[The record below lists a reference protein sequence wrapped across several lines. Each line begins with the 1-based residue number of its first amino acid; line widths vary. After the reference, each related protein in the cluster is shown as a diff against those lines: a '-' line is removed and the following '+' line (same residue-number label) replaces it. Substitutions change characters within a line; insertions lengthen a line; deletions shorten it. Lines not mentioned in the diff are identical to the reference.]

1 MKRAAAVA
9 CAALLA
15 AAARDARASAFDLA
29 GFGPAGVAE
38 VGARAARASDGTAT
52 FYSPGGLALG
62 SGVSVEIA
70 PTLAIS
76 ALSAQGAL
84 HPIDDPF
91 GVALAFAAT
100 VPLGEPL
107 KDRLRFGLG
116 AYLLAPHLAR
126 VVVPEQSEPV
136 FPYFENRT
144 QRLVVLPALALKIT
158 RALGIGGGVDVLGG
172 VSGAASVTQG
182 ESGAPEPR
190 VDLAATTRIAAV
202 AGARFDPSPEVHL
215 AFTYRGHFFVP
226 SNIQTSTSVG
236 GLPLA
241 VTVDVGQSLFDPDA
255 FVLGAS
261 YGAGHVEAEIDAT
274 YSAWSMYHAPF
285 VDVHATLP
293 AVDVSSVTP
302 PDIAH
307 DVVSVRGAASYRFD
321 VRDHRLFLRGGLGFE
336 PTMLRSFQ
344 QGETNLVDGDKIFVG
359 VGASLELAHV
369 VGHALRFGLGVNT
382 TIVTTMTQDKR
393 ACVAAP
399 CPADSV
405 AGPDAAHPGVGV
417 TNPGFPTL
425 HGGGAFVTSSASV
438 GVDL

>member
-1 MKRAAAVA
+1 MR
-9 CAALLA
+9 
-15 AAARDARASAFDLA
+15 ARARSTSRGSGPRASPRSA
-29 GFGPAGVAE
+29 P
-38 VGARAARASDGTAT
+38 RAARATDGTAT

-62 SGVSVEIA
+62 SGVHVELA

-76 ALSAQGAL
+76 ALSAQGERL
-84 HPIDDPF
+84 PIDDPF
-91 GVALAFAAT
+91 GIALAFDAT

-107 KDRLRFGLG
+107 KDRLRFGFG
-116 AYLLAPHLAR
+116 AYLVAPHLAR
-126 VVVPEQSEPV
+126 VVVPEQPEPV

-158 RALGIGGGVDVLGG
+158 RALGVGGGVNVLGG
-172 VSGAASVTQG
+172 VSGAATLTEG
-182 ESGAPEPR
+182 ESDAPRPR
-190 VDLAATTRIAAV
+190 VVPARRRASPPSP
-202 AGARFDPSPEVHL
+202 GARSSPAVFL
-215 AFTYRGHFFVP
+215 AFTYRQHFFVP
-226 SNIQTSTSVG
+226 SNIQTSTTVG

-261 YGAGHVEAEIDAT
+261 YGVGHLEAELDAT
-274 YSAWSMYHAPF
+274 YSVWSIYRAPF
-285 VDVHATLP
+285 VEVHATLP
-293 AVDVSSVTP
+293 AVDVASVTP

-321 VRDHRLFLRGGLGFE
+321 LGDHRLFLRGGVGFE
-336 PTMLRSFQ
+336 PSMLKSFQ
-344 QGETNLVDGDKIFVG
+344 QGETNLLDGDKVFVG

-382 TIVTTMTQDKR
+382 TLVTTMTQDKR

-399 CPADSV
+399 CPVDSV
-405 AGPDAAHPGVGV
+405 AGPDAAHPSVGI